1 MTRLLIECTYVFE
14 HPEMNS
20 GIQRVVRNVVRQL
33 GHLDTD
39 VECVPV
45 VFVQGCMHRVQ
56 SLDTLSGK
64 GFPWYIRLGIALEQ
78 AYLDFWKWHGRIDR
92 RWPMN
97 RSHNARRVLY
107 VLSKLASLGI
117 SLPLRF
123 LRFLARSQLVPAR
136 TLPLQ
141 LQPGDQLLLLDS
153 SWHADFFPVAE
164 GLKAQGVGIV
174 SVIYD
179 LIPLTHPQFCDD
191 NLVRVFDRWFDWIS
205 EMADGFICIS
215 TTIRDQLRSEIVR
228 RRGDEFAATRW
239 FDHFYLGSE
248 LDLVHA
254 NGGIDPALKA
264 MFAAGQSVYLMV
276 STIEPRKNHVYLLDA
291 FERIWATGS
300 SARLCIVGRV
310 GWKCEE
316 LMERI
321 RRHPELNKRL
331 FIFNKL
337 DDCGLEYAYAH
348 ARALVFPSYVE
359 GFGLPLV
366 EAMQRR
372 LPAMA
377 SDIPVF
383 REIGGDFMAYFDLS
397 NPDSLAALVTHFEQ
411 SGEFPAKQA
420 VAEWN
425 WIGWREASQ
434 QLVDR
439 VLAAVRRSRVMSRD
453 RDEQPADCT

>member
-33 GHLDTD
+33 GHLHTD

-64 GFPWYIRLGIALEQ
+64 GFPWYIRMGIVLEQ

-97 RSHNARRVLY
+97 RSHNARRVLF
-107 VLSKLASLGI
+107 VLSKLASLSI

-123 LRFLARSQLVPAR
+123 VRYLVRSQLVPAR
-136 TLPLQ
+136 TVPLQ
-141 LQPGDQLLLLDS
+141 LEPGDQLLLLDS

-215 TTIRDQLRSEIVR
+215 TTIRDQLRAEIIR

-248 LDLVHA
+248 LDLAHTDGA
-254 NGGIDPALKA
+254 IDPALKG
-264 MFAAGQSVYLMV
+264 MFAAGKSVYLMV
-276 STIEPRKNHVYLLDA
+276 STIEPRKNHAYLLDA
-291 FERIWATGS
+291 FERLWAAGS
-300 SARLCIVGRV
+300 EARLCIVGRV
-310 GWKCEE
+310 GWKCEA

-321 RRHPELNKRL
+321 ERHPQLGKRL
-331 FIFNKL
+331 FLFTALN
-337 DDCGLEYAYAH
+337 DRGLEYAYAN
-348 ARALVFPSYVE
+348 ARSLVFPSFVE

-366 EAMQRR
+366 EAMQRQ

-383 REIGGDFMAYFDLS
+383 REIGGDFMAYFDLAD
-397 NPDSLAALVTHFEQ
+397 PGSLAALVEAFERE
-411 SGEFPAKQA
+411 GRFPAVRPVVQWRW
-420 VAEWN
+420 V
-425 WIGWREASQ
+425 GWREASQ
-434 QLVDR
+434 QLVER
-439 VLAAVRRSRVMSRD
+439 VMAAVRGRKSRNERS
-453 RDEQPADCT
+453 ADCT